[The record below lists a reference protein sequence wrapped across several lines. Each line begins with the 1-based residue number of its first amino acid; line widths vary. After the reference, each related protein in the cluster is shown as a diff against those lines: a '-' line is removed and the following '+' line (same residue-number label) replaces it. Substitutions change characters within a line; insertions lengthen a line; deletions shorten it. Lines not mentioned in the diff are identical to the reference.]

1 MTRTALSFKLLLI
14 LLASFLFNPKPTQAI
29 GYSDDSLLSFAEF
42 SKSVQNGEADVLR
55 GVYVPAV
62 LALPVVQQP
71 ANKPYYVSNRDGQIT
86 QFSIASQYGNTGL
99 LAHNTLSGRLFSQ
112 FAIGQEVRLVY
123 GDGKVED
130 FVITQSLRFQALQP
144 ESVSSSFQNLDKIET
159 LTAGQMFNRAYTGES
174 RVVFQN
180 CIAAE
185 GNPSWGRLFVI
196 AVPKE

>member
-1 MTRTALSFKLLLI
+1 
-14 LLASFLFNPKPTQAI
+14 
-29 GYSDDSLLSFAEF
+29 
-42 SKSVQNGEADVLR
+42 
-55 GVYVPAV
+55 
-62 LALPVVQQP
+62 
-71 ANKPYYVSNRDGQIT
+71 
-86 QFSIASQYGNTGL
+86 
-99 LAHNTLSGRLFSQ
+99 
-112 FAIGQEVRLVY
+112 VY

-174 RVVFQN
+174 RVVFQT